1 MASAPQG
8 EAVREHLKVHR
19 TRSQEL
25 RQASLGASGMTPLM
39 GDGVTPANIPEGLYA
54 VAGYIDGPLA
64 WPKLAWLRFRGSRLV
79 RIATIAST
87 DDGDALDVENG
98 DATPAQAPAWVEMR
112 RRAGFV
118 PAVYCNQSTWPEVVA
133 AVAAA
138 AVNDPLSWRADWNV
152 PTAHLVAGT
161 IATQYAHDL
170 APGYDLSQV
179 DPNWVDNLRQNEG
192 VGIASAA
199 DLAAFEAAGWT
210 ACGLSPAQV
219 LSLPMAGAGAAP
231 APGPLAVALAG
242 TATPVP

>member
-1 MASAPQG
+1 
-8 EAVREHLKVHR
+8 
-19 TRSQEL
+19 
-25 RQASLGASGMTPLM
+25 MTPLM

-54 VAGYIDGPLA
+54 VAGYIDGPFA

-133 AVAAA
+133 AFAAA

-192 VGIASAA
+192 VGMARFGIAAADNEQFLIFEAEDGYYRQGIASAA